1 MLETPHRNKRALLLT
16 LHPWLLLPQTL
27 RSEFWERLSSHWS
40 RLSLANL
47 LERSLVCCWK
57 WTMPNFFLIDEP
69 PLKLCRKGRHWM
81 NWRTNGALTK
91 QKSGNYTYRSVCN
104 GVCLKVH
111 HSVPVKMKVSIGERC
126 HNPRCSGVDPT
137 FIWDENQKLYCGKI
151 CIDGYQKWHDAQ
163 GIMVSDLLHH
173 FSSHFDPQIG
183 SMVDYGPHFFE
194 ELH

>member
-1 MLETPHRNKRALLLT
+1 MSDEDGMSEWINTLDQIVGFPDDFYTVQLT
-16 LHPWLLLPQTL
+16 KLGIKNQQKLTNPATG
-27 RSEFWERLSSHWS
+27 EV
-40 RLSLANL
+40 N
-47 LERSLVCCWK
+47 
-57 WTMPNFFLIDEP
+57 EP

-81 NWRTNGALTK
+81 NWRVNGAITK

-183 SMVDYGPHFFE
+183 SMVGDYGTPLLRTITNLLGKTSSRDQH
-194 ELH
+194 